1 MFFVINFELFLNLFI
16 IVLGVRD
23 FGFGGWGFRN
33 WGLGVGGGGCLVEVR
48 FSLMEVVLM
57 VVMGG
62 DARVVFGGG

>member
-1 MFFVINFELFLNLFI
+1 LFI
-16 IVLGVRD
+16 FDLGI
-23 FGFGGWGFRN
+23 RN
-33 WGLGVGGGGCLVEVR
+33 LRVGGGGCLVEVR